1 MQLSNRRAARG
12 SISVTTARRHFGFVY
27 FTVSRGLLSEL
38 HLIMKFTSPF
48 FIHFRDDFM
57 SFFDTSMQP
66 KIMRPHQQNKK
77 TKVKPAWA
85 SISQ

>member
-66 KIMRPHQQNKK
+66 KIMRPHQQNTK